1 MEIPIPVPQSEVN
14 AMDATALENIRVMSE
29 FPDVFPDSLPG
40 MPSERDIEFS
50 IELVPGTAP
59 IYKKAYR
66 IAGVELLEVKKQID
80 ELLEKGFIRKST
92 SRWASP
98 VLLTE
103 KKDGTLR
110 MCVDYRSLNAVT
122 VKNKYPLPR
131 IEDLFDQL
139 NGACVFS
146 KIDLRSG
153 YHQLRIRPS
162 DIPKTAF
169 ISRYGLYQYTVMSFG
184 LTNAP
189 AFFMYMMNSVFM
201 EYLDKFVVIFIDDIL
216 IYSKTEEKHEEHLR
230 LVLQKL
236 REHKLYAKFSK
247 CDFWIEEVK
256 FLGHVI
262 SNGGIAVD
270 QSKKILG
277 DVRDIRSFLGLAG
290 YYRRFIEG
298 FSKIAKPMTALLEK
312 NIKFQWMSA
321 CQKAFKELKKWL
333 TTAPV
338 LTFPDMHKP
347 FSVWDVFLCGKVI
360 AYASR
365 QLRDHEKNYP
375 TYDLGLAA
383 VVHALKVWRH
393 YLFGQKCD
401 IYIDHKSLKYIF
413 TQTELNMRQ
422 RRWLELIK
430 DYDLKIHYHPGKA
443 NVVADALSRKSQISL
458 LWARELPDELAIEFD
473 RLSLGFLNN
482 TEGVVSMEFER
493 TLEQEIRKGQLNDEK
508 IKKIKELIKLDKAPG
523 FRVDA
528 DGTVWHWDRIC
539 VPNVKTIRE
548 LILKEAHETAYS
560 IHPGSEKMYQDL
572 KQKFW
577 WYGMKREV
585 AEYVALCDRVKAE
598 HQKPA
603 GLLQPLKI
611 PAWKWEEISM
621 DFIVGLPRTQSGFDS
636 IWVVVDRLTKVAHFI
651 PVRTTYPGA
660 KLAELYRSRIVC
672 LHGVLKKIVSGHG
685 TQFTSHFWKRLD
697 ESMDT
702 KLNFSSAYHPQTDG
716 QTEWT
721 NQILED
727 MLRACAI
734 QYGTSWDKSLPYAE
748 FSYNNSYQAS
758 IKMSP
763 FQALYGRRCRTPLHW
778 DQPREKQLFGP
789 EIIENAERQ
798 VRMIRENL
806 RIAQTRQK
814 SYADYCR
821 RDLEFAVGDY
831 VYLKVSP
838 IRGLCRLKVKGK
850 LAPRYIG
857 PFKIINRKGE
867 VAYQLEL
874 PDRLSGVH
882 DVFHVSQLKK
892 CLRVPEEQLQVD
904 DLNVQDDLTYT
915 KHPILET
922 AERKTRNRVI
932 KMCKVKWSH
941 HTAEEATW
949 EREDDLRAD
958 YPELF
963 ASQS

>member
-1 MEIPIPVPQSEVN
+1 MEVLIDPPQAGVN
-14 AMDATALENIRVMSE
+14 AIDATALENIRVVSE

-40 MPSERDIEFS
+40 MPPERDIEFS

-66 IAGVELLEVKKQID
+66 ISGVELLEVKKQID

-92 SRWASP
+92 SPWASP

-103 KKDGTLR
+103 KKDRTLR
-110 MCVDYRSLNAVT
+110 MCVDYRGLNAVT

-139 NGACVFS
+139 KGACVFS

-169 ISRYGLYQYTVMSFG
+169 ISRYGLYEYTVMSFG

-189 AFFMYMMNSVFM
+189 AFFMYMMNSVFI

-216 IYSKTEEKHEEHLR
+216 IYSKTEEEHEEHLR

-270 QSKKILG
+270 QSKVSEVQNWKIPE
-277 DVRDIRSFLGLAG
+277 DVKGIRSFLGLAG

-298 FSKIAKPMTALLEK
+298 FSRIAKPMTALLEK
-312 NIKFQWMSA
+312 NIKFQWTSA
-321 CQKAFKELKKWL
+321 CQKAFEELKKRL

-347 FSVWDVFLCGKVI
+347 FSVYCDASRLGLGCVLMQEGKVI

-375 TYDLGLAA
+375 THDLELAA

-401 IYIDHKSLKYIF
+401 IYTDHKSLKYIF

-430 DYDLKIHYHPGKA
+430 DYDLEIHYHPGKA

-482 TEGVVSMEFER
+482 TESTVSMEFEP

-508 IKKIKELIKLDKAPG
+508 IKEVKELIKLDKAPG

-528 DGTVWHWDRIC
+528 NGTVWHGDRIC
-539 VPNVKTIRE
+539 VPNIKSIRD

-585 AEYVALCDRVKAE
+585 AEYVALCDVCQRVKAE

-611 PAWKWEEISM
+611 PEWKWEKIGMNKWGFANLGHTGNHDLWVKLYNLLRVFKTDISAVLTVKSGLDPHRLEFHVQGEWLM
-621 DFIVGLPRTQSGFDS
+621 VIMMSTFKRTVRMRVGGRGYGGPNRIRLPTPTPPSPPPQE
-636 IWVVVDRLTKVAHFI
+636 WVDLTESKEEDPKELVLYLSEDEQGEEQQEQPLEEQPPVPPSAPPQEQPQEEPEDPAVDPEDPDQDPDDGDAPPSNNDEDDDEAGPVDEFGSRRDVYVRHAPTHRNSYEAAISDAARKALTTLCHTHREDMAI
-651 PVRTTYPGA
+651 TSCRYYPC
-660 KLAELYRSRIVC
+660 RS
-672 LHGVLKKIVSGHG
+672 
-685 TQFTSHFWKRLD
+685 TKRLD
-697 ESMDT
+697 AWIANPEAEQNPRLESTIEYLATLNTDYNTALDELDMVRYENQ
-702 KLNFSSAYHPQTDG
+702 KL
-716 QTEWT
+716 
-721 NQILED
+721 
-727 MLRACAI
+727 
-734 QYGTSWDKSLPYAE
+734 
-748 FSYNNSYQAS
+748 
-758 IKMSP
+758 
-763 FQALYGRRCRTPLHW
+763 
-778 DQPREKQLFGP
+778 
-789 EIIENAERQ
+789 
-798 VRMIRENL
+798 
-806 RIAQTRQK
+806 
-814 SYADYCR
+814 
-821 RDLEFAVGDY
+821 
-831 VYLKVSP
+831 
-838 IRGLCRLKVKGK
+838 
-850 LAPRYIG
+850 
-857 PFKIINRKGE
+857 
-867 VAYQLEL
+867 
-874 PDRLSGVH
+874 
-882 DVFHVSQLKK
+882 
-892 CLRVPEEQLQVD
+892 
-904 DLNVQDDLTYT
+904 
-915 KHPILET
+915 
-922 AERKTRNRVI
+922 
-932 KMCKVKWSH
+932 
-941 HTAEEATW
+941 
-949 EREDDLRAD
+949 
-958 YPELF
+958 
-963 ASQS
+963 